1 MRKLFLFSVPFLF
14 LAFTSPADKPTKQEI
29 KKENT
34 VFIDQYIVEALDCDF
49 TPTHIRIRLVKSYAE
64 QPNVPTPVYMHVDG
78 VLIGSGGRV
87 WDVPNN
93 GSVVTFSTLS
103 GGNYAIIAMASIP
116 GLCP

>member
-14 LAFTSPADKPTKQEI
+14 LAFTSPADQPTKQVIE
-29 KKENT
+29 KENT
-34 VFIDQYIVEALDCDF
+34 AFTDQYMVEAMDCNYS
-49 TPTHIRIRLVKSYAE
+49 PTHIRVRITKTDD
-64 QPNVPTPVYMHVDG
+64 QPLIPSTVYMHVDG

-87 WDVPNN
+87 WNVPNN